1 MIKSKS
7 ILCMYHDKKYAWWK
21 RNFISLPWWIYFLW
35 MYDLPF
41 ASLCFVSYGFMIS
54 LLCNY
59 ILPLC
64 AYNFLSWFFFF
75 GKFMYSGSAFMLW
88 PLVGLLSGALGLY
101 FRSCEFL
108 CWRIGLKPGGFM
120 ISPLIYGRLFCS
132 NPNSKHRSRKIAQ
145 GMCHWFT
152 KSFKRD

>member
-1 MIKSKS
+1 MTKNTHGESGTS
-7 ILCMYHDKKYAWWK
+7 YLCRDG
-21 RNFISLPWWIYFLW
+21 FISCGCMICLLRVYVL
-35 MYDLPF
+35 
-41 ASLCFVSYGFMIS
+41 SHGFMIS

-64 AYNFLSWFFFF
+64 AYNFLSWFFFC
-75 GKFMYSGSAFMLW
+75 KFMYSGSAFMLW

>member
-1 MIKSKS
+1 MTKNTHGESGTS
-7 ILCMYHDKKYAWWK
+7 YLCRDG
-21 RNFISLPWWIYFLW
+21 FISCGCMICLLRVYVLSLMDLW
-35 MYDLPF
+35 FP
-41 ASLCFVSYGFMIS
+41 SCVIIS
-54 LLCNY
+54 FPCVP
-59 ILPLC
+59 IIFFPD
-64 AYNFLSWFFFF
+64 FFF